1 MDIFEGT
8 FPWLM
13 VGGIV
18 LVAILML
25 ISTIKALMVIVPP
38 NSAAIIT
45 GRSRALD
52 DGRKVGYRAVIGG
65 RTMRIPIIEQVSWM
79 PLATIPIELT
89 VQNAFSKGGIPLSI
103 QAVANVKV
111 ASEPETTFNNGV
123 ERLLGKPMRD
133 IELLARETL
142 SANLRGVVATLTPEE
157 VNEDRMKFAAELIQE
172 GDHDLQRLGLQLDTL
187 KIQNVSDEVGYLAA
201 VGRVKTAQVLKEAQ
215 IAEARN
221 QAETMQRQAE
231 ARRDAEIAQ
240 AMNEAETK
248 QRQAEAKKQAEIAL
262 AQNDAAIKQQQA
274 EAKRQAE
281 IAQALNDAQTKQ
293 QQAEARK
300 QAEVAAAQAEMAIV
314 EAQNTLRVKRAQLA
328 QQGET
333 AERTAKVEA
342 ARAEAEAQQRLEAQR
357 IELQK
362 KKLQADVVEPAEAA
376 RLAAE
381 AQARAEAAPIL
392 ENGKA
397 QVEVLKLLYAQ
408 ISNAG
413 EQGFAVFMAEKLP
426 ELLGTTVEA
435 VKGIDIDRV
444 VVMDGGS
451 GDGVANAANQ
461 RVTAALRT
469 LEGLGSAFGVDISQV
484 IQAASR
490 KASGEVASV
499 SPPDGAFPA
508 APVER
513 TRERK

>member
-1 MDIFEGT
+1 MEIF
-8 FPWLM
+8 
-13 VGGIV
+13 GGSIPIV
-18 LVAILML
+18 LVAVVVLIAVLML
-25 ISTIKALMVIVPP
+25 ISTIKALIVIVPP

-45 GRSRALD
+45 GRSRRLD
-52 DGRKVGYRAVIGG
+52 DGKNVGYRAVIGG
-65 RTMRIPIIEQVSWM
+65 RTLRIPIVEQVAWM
-79 PLATIPIELT
+79 PLATIPIELS
-89 VQNAFSKGGIPLSI
+89 VQNAFSKGGIPLSV
-103 QAVANVKV
+103 QAVANIKV

-142 SANLRGVVATLTPEE
+142 SANLRGVLATLTPEE
-157 VNEDRMKFAAELIQE
+157 VNEDRLKFAAELIQE
-172 GDHDLQRLGLQLDTL
+172 ADHDLQKLGLQLDTL
-187 KIQNVSDEVGYLAA
+187 KIQNVSDDVGYLAA

-231 ARRDAEIAQ
+231 ARKEAEISQ
-240 AMNEAETK
+240 AMNEADTK
-248 QRQAEAKKQAEIAL
+248 TR
-262 AQNDAAIKQQQA
+262 
-274 EAKRQAE
+274 
-281 IAQALNDAQTKQ
+281 
-293 QQAEARK
+293 QAEARK
-300 QAEVAAAQAEMAIV
+300 QAEIAQAQNEAAVKQQQADARKQAEVASAQAELAIV
-314 EAQNTLRVKRAQLA
+314 EAQNVLRVKRAQLA

-342 ARAEAEAQQRLEAQR
+342 MRAEAEAQQRLEAQR

-362 KKLQADVVEPAEAA
+362 KKLQADVVEPAEAD

-381 AQARAEAAPIL
+381 ARARAEAAPIL

-397 QVEVLKLLYAQ
+397 QVEVLRLLYAQ
-408 ISNAG
+408 IANAG

-426 ELLGTTVEA
+426 QLLGTTVEA
-435 VKGIDIDRV
+435 VKGIDIDRL

-469 LEGLGSAFGVDISQV
+469 LEGLGSAFGVDIQSVLQG
-484 IQAASR
+484 ASR
-490 KASGEVASV
+490 KMTGEVTSV
-499 SPPDGAFPA
+499 PAPPQAYAPA
-508 APVER
+508 ADR
-513 TRERK
+513 ARERK